1 MAAARK
7 RSLWRRALLAG
18 AGALRRPQ
26 GVDAT
31 AVHGRAGGRLMAAAT
46 KGSLSRRA
54 LLAGAGALAVTSAS
68 AVVSSLRR
76 REAR

>member
-1 MAAARK
+1 
-7 RSLWRRALLAG
+7 
-18 AGALRRPQ
+18 
-26 GVDAT
+26 
-31 AVHGRAGGRLMAAAT
+31 MAAAT
-46 KGSLSRRA
+46 KGSLWRRA